1 MVVTGKLSVNV
12 QRIVLASTAS
22 SLVPSPNAPALA
34 QAGTLGS
41 TMLSF
46 QEKIT
51 SSDEK
56 GWPSDHLAPSTRCM
70 VSWWPSSDQSQDFA
84 SCGSGSTL
92 SEMSIHIGPV
102 RTRHIIVE
110 CSVPP

>member
-1 MVVTGKLSVNV
+1 MVVTGNESLNV

-34 QAGTLGS
+34 QAGILGS
-41 TMLSF
+41 TMLSSH
-46 QEKIT
+46 EKIT
-51 SSDEK
+51 SSDEN

-70 VSWWPSSDQSQDFA
+70 VSCLPSSDQSHDFA

-92 SEMSIHIGPV
+92 SDVSIHIGPV

-110 CSVPP
+110 C